1 MAVNDII
8 SQSRYNELQ
17 GKISAL
23 LGVGSG
29 DKGYNNTVTSNP
41 VAEGNEV
48 LVSDMNTLF
57 ADFEKVYVH
66 INNTTPVT
74 INTVTTSNEIE
85 DALYS
90 AYEILI
96 VELQDDRFILNGN
109 QADIE
114 SGGVNSVRDGATS
127 PWGGTSQ
134 PQAVNHTVQ
143 ISFSSI
149 AARRCFFNAGGEIRF
164 DSSINI
170 DNVPSDTNLQ
180 KNQDWYDIIF
190 NAGQIKF
197 GRTVT
202 TNTKPSGT
210 SFAIGNEDLT
220 TSYQTIYR
228 KTGSIAGGYSDNEY
242 YIEAKLESNNTDIT
256 FNIVF
261 NDLDVGTGGAD
272 EYVAGVLTSAVSHIR
287 ASGSYVSSP
296 APSYAK
302 TSDL

>member
-1 MAVNDII
+1 MAVGDII

-29 DKGYNNTVTSNP
+29 DKGYNNTVSSNP
-41 VAEGNEV
+41 VAVGNEV
-48 LVSDMNTLF
+48 LVSDMNNLF
-57 ADFEKVYVH
+57 TDFEKVYVH
-66 INNTTPVT
+66 INNTSPTT
-74 INTVTTSNEIE
+74 INTVSTSNEIE
-85 DALYS
+85 DLLYN

-96 VELQDDRFILNGN
+96 VELQDDRFLLSGN

-114 SGGVNSVRDGATS
+114 SGGVNSVRNGATS

-134 PQAVNHTVQ
+134 PQAVNHTVKV
-143 ISFSSI
+143 SYSSQ

-170 DNVPSDTNLQ
+170 DNVPADTNLQ

-197 GRTVT
+197 GRTAT

-242 YIEAKLESNNTDIT
+242 YIQAKLESNNTDIT

-261 NDLDVGTGGAD
+261 NDLDVGNGGAD

-287 ASGSYVSSP
+287 ASGSYVNSP